1 MKLEPRE
8 IIDICTPHYN
18 EWKEKAYNAFTEQE
32 RKQALDRAFFWL
44 ELQNNLLI
52 LWTIENSNHS
62 DPVIQ
67 KQVLR
72 ARENINKKIAQY
84 ASELL
89 KDFN

>member
-1 MKLEPRE
+1 MELQPKK

-18 EWKEKAYNAFTEQE
+18 QWKEKAYDALTEQE
-32 RKQALDRAFFWL
+32 RKHSLDKAFFWL

-52 LWTIENSNHS
+52 LWTIENTHQS
-62 DPVIQ
+62 DETVQ
-67 KQVLR
+67 KQVLT

-89 KDFN
+89 NDN

>member
-1 MKLEPRE
+1 MELQPKK

-18 EWKEKAYNAFTEQE
+18 QWKQKAYDALTEQE
-32 RKQALDRAFFWL
+32 RKQSLDKAFFWL

-52 LWTIENSNHS
+52 LWTIENTHKE
-62 DPVIQ
+62 DPVVQ
-67 KQVLR
+67 KHVLT

-89 KDFN
+89 NDN